1 MAGTPNKWEQGESRV
16 PDRGTTIG
24 GNPIPEGRLQAFLD
38 SLPHNVA
45 VLDPRGRILFVNA
58 SWRQFSE
65 SNGGRSDFVGVD
77 YLSVCEPR
85 GSDTPACPEAATGLH
100 GVLEGRLPEF
110 SLEYPCHSPDEKR
123 WFLMTVAPV
132 RDRVGG
138 AVVSHIDITD
148 RHLLEERLQDSNA
161 ELAQFAYAVSH
172 DLQAPLNSVSGFLG
186 LLRNRYAGR
195 LDAKAQEYIGF
206 AIDGARRMSAMIR
219 DLLEY
224 SRLQTVSAERVS
236 CSCDELVA
244 VALGNFS
251 GTIDQQQAEIQV
263 SGPLPVVE
271 GNANALTRLFQNLIG
286 NALKYRHPDRA
297 PRILVSAER
306 QGAEWAISVADNG
319 RGIEPRHFGKIFEVF
334 SRLETQDSV
343 EGTGIGLAL
352 VKRIAD
358 RHGGRIS
365 VASVPGE
372 GSTFT
377 VYLPA

>member
-1 MAGTPNKWEQGESRV
+1 MAGTPNKWEQGESPV
-16 PDRGTTIG
+16 SDQGTAAS

-45 VLDPRGRILFVNA
+45 VLDPQGRILFVNTP
-58 SWRQFSE
+58 WRQFSE
-65 SNGGRSDFVGVD
+65 SNGGRSDFIGVD
-77 YLSVCEPR
+77 YLSVCAPQ
-85 GSDTPACPEAATGLH
+85 GVDTPASPEAANGLR
-100 GVLEGRLPEF
+100 GVLEGHLPAF

-132 RDRVGG
+132 RDREGG
-138 AVVSHIDITD
+138 AVVSHINITD
-148 RHLLEERLQDSNA
+148 RHLLEERLQNSNA

-186 LLRNRYAGR
+186 LLRNRYADG
-195 LDAKAQEYIGF
+195 LDAKAHEYIGF
-206 AIDGARRMSAMIR
+206 AVDGARRMALMIR

-244 VALGNFS
+244 AALRNLS
-251 GTIDQQQAEIQV
+251 GAIDQQQAEIQV
-263 SGPLPVVE
+263 FGPLPVVE

-297 PRILVSAER
+297 TRIRISAER

-319 RGIEPRHFGKIFEVF
+319 RGIEPIYFGKIFEVF
-334 SRLETQDSV
+334 SRLETQDAV
-343 EGTGIGLAL
+343 DGTGIGLAL